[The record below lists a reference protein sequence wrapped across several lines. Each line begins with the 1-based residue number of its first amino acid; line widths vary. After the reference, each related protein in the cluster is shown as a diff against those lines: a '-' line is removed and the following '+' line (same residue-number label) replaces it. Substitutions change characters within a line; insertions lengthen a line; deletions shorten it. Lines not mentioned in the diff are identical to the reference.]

1 MSFAILARCSP
12 VLLFL
17 LLVPATLVAAAV
29 RGTTIRVAPI
39 YLSPDTTSAKLADV
53 DRGREVIILDTSS
66 NGNWAHVEANLTEER
81 TVSGWMQNK
90 GLILPSTPDGD
101 KILFGEAVDAE
112 DQASQRGGRR
122 YAAQDALRLYGEIE
136 EIFPQSPLAGEGMY
150 RSADIRWQL
159 EKVDVMSLP
168 SAKEQDPYMRRGM
181 NEDYFKKVM
190 KKFPGTKWAHLAAF
204 HLIDNKLCGDWQGQ
218 SKCPQKEA
226 EIYENYAKDY
236 PQSPAAPEALFQA
249 AYRWSALIEIYK
261 TEDNQKKTE
270 EAKSRAIVD
279 AQKAMSQAGQSD
291 WGPRSQRLL
300 FMVQQ
305 GIPTYGNG
313 S

>member
-1 MSFAILARCSP
+1 MSFAILARRSP

-17 LLVPATLVAAAV
+17 LLVPATLAAAAV

-53 DRGREVIILDTSS
+53 DRGREVIVLDTSS
-66 NGNWAHVEANLTEER
+66 NGDWAHVEANLTEER
-81 TVSGWMQNK
+81 IVTGWMQTK
-90 GLILPSTPDGD
+90 GLIQSKTPDGD

-112 DQASQRGGRR
+112 DQASQRNGRR
-122 YAAQDALRLYGEIE
+122 YAAQDAMRLYGEVA
-136 EIFPQSPLAGEGMY
+136 EIFPQSPLAAEGMY
-150 RSADIRWQL
+150 RSADIRWQI

-168 SAKEQDPYMRRGM
+168 SAKEQEAYLRKGM

-190 KKFPGTKWAHLAAF
+190 KKFPGTKWAYLAAYQM
-204 HLIDNKLCGDWQGQ
+204 IDNKLCGDWQGQ

-226 EIYENYAKDY
+226 EIYENYAKQY
-236 PQSPAAPEALFQA
+236 PQSPAVAQALYHA

-261 TEDNQKKTE
+261 AEDQGKKSD
-270 EAKSRAIVD
+270 EARGHALAD
-279 AQKAMSQAGQSD
+279 AQKAVAQAGTSD
-291 WGPRSQRLL
+291 WSSRAQRLL
-300 FMVQQ
+300 YMVQQ

-313 S
+313 G